1 MLSCFSHVRPFGTPW
16 TVARQA
22 PLSMGFPRQE
32 YCSGLTFPSPGNLP
46 DAGIEPESLISLDF
60 TGGFFTTSTTWKAP
74 AICLLVV
81 KSSSSWLSEVFL
93 TYGKAI
99 SCFVTFNLK
108 HLIKS
113 SFYEGF
119 WSHWSV
125 FAAFVFHHSADI
137 VSWGWLQ
144 SGQSTY
150 LTTTKCFQFRKEVT
164 DREKQRT
171 LD

>member
-125 FAAFVFHHSADI
+125 LLLLYSTIQQILLVEAGFNLANPLILQPQNAFS
-137 VSWGWLQ
+137 L
-144 SGQSTY
+144 
-150 LTTTKCFQFRKEVT
+150 
-164 DREKQRT
+164 EKR
-171 LD
+171 